1 MSEST
6 FPSDHQANSAVFG
19 EQNAQPRVGQVA
31 SAPAELDSE
40 EIHIGNPEFA
50 PLQDSCQAAVDT
62 SLDRFFDVTVTV
74 SVELGRVTMPIGQLL
89 RLGEGAVVE
98 LNRPVTG
105 PIDLVANGVRI
116 ARGEVVVVDGCFAV
130 RITQVE
136 PASKAAG

>member
-62 SLDRFFDVTVTV
+62 SLDRFFDVTVT
-74 SVELGRVTMPIGQLL
+74 
-89 RLGEGAVVE
+89 
-98 LNRPVTG
+98 
-105 PIDLVANGVRI
+105 
-116 ARGEVVVVDGCFAV
+116 
-130 RITQVE
+130 
-136 PASKAAG
+136 